1 MNWQVKNEL
10 STVTLNFESMINA
23 YPLTERWQLEAE
35 VLQLRTQIVQKEYET
50 DKLKKAMIS
59 PSEERERLTFLVK
72 GFFVLMFYMRQFRN

>member
-50 DKLKKAMIS
+50 DKLKKAMIRAS
-59 PSEERERLTFLVK
+59 FS
-72 GFFVLMFYMRQFRN
+72 YSSIIH